1 MGKMFNIPQHKL
13 PAKMLANRAVLA
25 AKTGR
30 PGVIAEAIANA
41 NAHLNDVGLASYDE
55 TREALVDLL
64 ELLEENSLLEP
75 TDARWYRLDRAR
87 EVLEKT

>member
-30 PGVIAEAIANA
+30 PGVIAEAIAKRA
-41 NAHLNDVGLASYDE
+41 PKRCWVGFLRRDSRSAG
-55 TREALVDLL
+55 
-64 ELLEENSLLEP
+64 
-75 TDARWYRLDRAR
+75 
-87 EVLEKT
+87 